1 MTTNIT
7 IPTEITNRE
16 DIIDSRDVIA
26 RIEWLES
33 FHDDCEHYEDH
44 DDDEHDEYEALT
56 NLAEEA
62 DGYAADWKYGETLI
76 RGSYFQEYAEQ
87 LAEDIGEI
95 HPADGYKWP
104 HSHIDWEAAAEALK
118 QDYTPV
124 GFDGVEYW
132 IR

>member
-1 MTTNIT
+1 MATNIT
-7 IPTEITNRE
+7 IPAEITNRE

-26 RIEWLES
+26 RIDWLES

-56 NLAEEA
+56 NLANEA
-62 DGYAADWKYGETLI
+62 DGYAADWKYGEALI
-76 RGSYFQEYAEQ
+76 RDSYFQEYAEQ
-87 LAEDIGEI
+87 LAEDVGAIS
-95 HPADGYKWP
+95 PDATWP
-104 HSHIDWEAAAEALK
+104 NDHIDWEAAAATLQ